1 MKNSGQEILSY
12 LKGNVTQQQIS
23 EELKQ
28 VRKAL
33 DRDFTPRFLGL
44 KSQTRDFFAE
54 KNSETARTLYD
65 INDSAI
71 VLICDGYFIFYKN
84 IKKKQRR

>member
-33 DRDFTPRFLGL
+33 DRDLTPRFLGL

-54 KNSETARTLYD
+54 KNSETAHTLYD
-65 INDSAI
+65 INDNAI
-71 VLICDGYFIFYKN
+71 VLICDGYFIFYKK
-84 IKKKQRR
+84 IKKKQIR

>member
-1 MKNSGQEILSY
+1 MKNSGQEIISY

-65 INDSAI
+65 INDNAI
-71 VLICDGYFIFYKN
+71 VLICDGYFIFYKK
-84 IKKKQRR
+84 IDKIQR